1 MISKPVRVSQKNPDR
16 IPIIKTLHKP
26 DGGGGDGR
34 RQREDELAEARQ
46 AMGGDDPAPPTP
58 TFEPVRRPSPAYGL
72 PRGNLV
78 AGGCRQGGKGAGA
91 GEETEMSEQT
101 RTARCAQRGRPGL
114 PPGTPCSSRPRPC
127 TWSTAAVRTLPK
139 GMRSSSLYL
148 ENNNKQ
154 HDHHQRRRERRG
166 LAARR
171 VAARERGAARK
182 GEEIKKFVRA
192 SAELVTWT
200 EGISN

>member
-1 MISKPVRVSQKNPDR
+1 MRSEGARVS
-16 IPIIKTLHKP
+16 H
-26 DGGGGDGR
+26 
-34 RQREDELAEARQ
+34 LARLAAVGLALALGALQ
-46 AMGGDDPAPPTP
+46 QH
-58 TFEPVRRPSPAYGL
+58 VPSPK
-72 PRGNLV
+72 V
-78 AGGCRQGGKGAGA
+78 CEVQ
-91 GEETEMSEQT
+91 M
-101 RTARCAQRGRPGL
+101 
-114 PPGTPCSSRPRPC
+114 
-127 TWSTAAVRTLPK
+127 
-139 GMRSSSLYL
+139 YL
-148 ENNNKQ
+148 EKNNKQ